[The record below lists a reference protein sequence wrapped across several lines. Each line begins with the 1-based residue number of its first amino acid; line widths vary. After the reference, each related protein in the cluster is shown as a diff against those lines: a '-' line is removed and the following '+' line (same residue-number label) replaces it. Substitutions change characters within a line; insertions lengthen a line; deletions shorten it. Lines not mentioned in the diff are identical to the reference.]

1 MNAVSAAAL
10 LVLFALASCAP
21 YPSEPEDEDPAD
33 TTGAP
38 GATDASPC
46 CTIDDVIAMH
56 RADVDEEI
64 ILTSVQT
71 SAHDLNPSAQDLIRL
86 SEAGVSKRVVKAMMG
101 EDPGEA
107 DETGGSEAAAPSAG
121 APAGSTAATAAK
133 PSAPKK
139 PAGPPPLGVMVAYT
153 PGSKALTLT
162 NTSGKT
168 YTGLVLTANDE
179 YVYALPIPLPPGNPD
194 KIRIGSFTS
203 PKTGHKLYPAEGL
216 RTLSIKADQGRWSQ
230 RF

>member
-1 MNAVSAAAL
+1 MNAVRAAAL
-10 LVLFALASCAP
+10 LAILALAACGP
-21 YPSEPEDEDPAD
+21 YPSEPEEEEEDPAAEVAE
-33 TTGAP
+33 AP
-38 GATDASPC
+38 AESPC

-56 RADVDEEI
+56 RAEVDEEI

-71 SAHDLNPSAQDLIRL
+71 SANDLNPSAQDLIRL

-101 EDPGEA
+101 EDPG
-107 DETGGSEAAAPSAG
+107 DGDEAAADEVAAPAAAAG
-121 APAGSTAATAAK
+121 AAAAAK
-133 PSAPKK
+133 PAAPKK

-153 PGSKALTLT
+153 PGSKTLTLT
-162 NTSGKT
+162 NSSGKT

-216 RTLSIKADQGRWSQ
+216 RTLSIKADQGRWSK

>member
-1 MNAVSAAAL
+1 MNVVRAAAL
-10 LVLFALASCAP
+10 LAILALAACESAP
-21 YPSEPEDEDPAD
+21 TEPEDAETAAEE
-33 TTGAP
+33 AP
-38 GATDASPC
+38 EAAC

-56 RADVDEEI
+56 RAAVDEEI

-71 SAHDLNPSAQDLIRL
+71 SSNDLNPSAQDLIRL

-101 EDPGEA
+101 EDPGAAE
-107 DETGGSEAAAPSAG
+107 EAAADDAAAPAAAAAAAG
-121 APAGSTAATAAK
+121 APAK
-133 PSAPKK
+133 PAAPKK
-139 PAGPPPLGVMVAYT
+139 PAGPPPLGVMVAYI
-153 PGSKALTLT
+153 PGSKTLTLT
-162 NTSGKT
+162 NSSGKT

-216 RTLSIKADQGRWSQ
+216 RTLSIKADQGRWSK

>member
-1 MNAVSAAAL
+1 MPSTRAAK
-10 LVLFALASCAP
+10 
-21 YPSEPEDEDPAD
+21 
-33 TTGAP
+33 T
-38 GATDASPC
+38 
-46 CTIDDVIAMH
+46 
-56 RADVDEEI
+56 R
-64 ILTSVQT
+64 TSVQA
-71 SAHDLNPSAQDLIRL
+71 SANELNPSAQDLIRL

-101 EDPGEA
+101 EDPGDAEEGA
-107 DETGGSEAAAPSAG
+107 AEAAE
-121 APAGSTAATAAK
+121 APAAVAAAATARPA
-133 PSAPKK
+133 APKK

-153 PGSKALTLT
+153 AGSKALTLT

-168 YTGLVLTANDE
+168 YTGLVLTANGE

-216 RTLSIKADQGRWSQ
+216 RTLSIKADQGRWSK